1 MAPTTSTSLNPTVS
15 NVYQYDQ
22 RRHVLTV
29 PDDGMDNVFP
39 PMRSHAPSSGPP
51 AFSHAISS
59 SPALYQSRP
68 AAPPARRLDGPPVSS
83 AESSYS
89 SGFPR
94 INSPYGAAPSSDYS
108 MASSQTIPSISGLT
122 QGPLSPPISHNSS
135 SMMGQFNQSIPRF
148 VKQFLWNEGPKLMTC
163 RYDGG
168 MYSQPMGS
176 APPGSQLYAS
186 SRSPS
191 YPSPMHGAGAG
202 EMMPKPNGGSD
213 AAMRVLNQRPKPQ
226 CWEHGCNGRQFSTFS
241 NLLRHQREKS
251 GTASKSYCPR
261 CGAEFTRTTARNGH
275 LAHDKCTKTRRDSE
289 EQ

>member
-1 MAPTTSTSLNPTVS
+1 MLR
-15 NVYQYDQ
+15 Q
-22 RRHVLTV
+22 VLT
-29 PDDGMDNVFP
+29 DADAGSDQAFP
-39 PMRSHAPSSGPP
+39 PMRHAPSSGPSQ
-51 AFSHAISS
+51 FSQTVSS
-59 SPALYQSRP
+59 SPSLYQSRP
-68 AAPPARRLDGPPVSS
+68 APLPLHRARTDGAATNSTDSP
-83 AESSYS
+83 YS

-94 INSPYGAAPSSDYS
+94 INSSYGSTPGSDYS

-122 QGPLSPPISHNSS
+122 QGSLSSPPLGQNPN
-135 SMMGQFNQSIPRF
+135 MMGQFNQSIPRY
-148 VKQFLWNEGPKLMTC
+148 VHRTIQSRRVLTTC
-163 RYDGG
+163 RSQGLYDSS
-168 MYSQPMGS
+168 MYGQSMTS
-176 APPGSQLYAS
+176 APPGGQLYAS

-191 YPSPMHGAGAG
+191 YPSPMSGAGAND
-202 EMMPKPNGGSD
+202 MMPKPAGGSE

-261 CGAEFTRTTARNGH
+261 CNAEFTRTTARNGH

>member
-1 MAPTTSTSLNPTVS
+1 
-15 NVYQYDQ
+15 
-22 RRHVLTV
+22 
-29 PDDGMDNVFP
+29 
-39 PMRSHAPSSGPP
+39 
-51 AFSHAISS
+51 
-59 SPALYQSRP
+59 
-68 AAPPARRLDGPPVSS
+68 
-83 AESSYS
+83 
-89 SGFPR
+89 
-94 INSPYGAAPSSDYS
+94 

-135 SMMGQFNQSIPRF
+135 SMMGQFNQSVPRF
-148 VKQFLWNEGPKLMTC
+148 VEQFQQNGGPKLMTYN

-168 MYSQPMGS
+168 MYSQPIGS

-191 YPSPMHGAGAG
+191 YPGPMHGAPAG

>member
-1 MAPTTSTSLNPTVS
+1 M
-15 NVYQYDQ
+15 DQ
-22 RRHVLTV
+22 
-29 PDDGMDNVFP
+29 GFP
-39 PMRSHAPSSGPP
+39 PMRHAPSSGPP
-51 AFSHAISS
+51 AFSQTVSS
-59 SPALYQSRP
+59 SPSLYQSRP
-68 AAPPARRLDGPPVSS
+68 APQASSRRSDGPTHSS
-83 AESSYS
+83 NESSYS

-94 INSPYGAAPSSDYS
+94 INSPYGSTPASDYS

-122 QGPLSPPISHNSS
+122 QGPLSSPPLGQNPSN
-135 SMMGQFNQSIPRF
+135 MMGQFGHSIPRS
-148 VKQFLWNEGPKLMTC
+148 VKPPRSIEVHRANSAFRSQNV
-163 RYDGG
+163 YNSN
-168 MYSQPMGS
+168 MYSQPMSS
-176 APPGSQLYAS
+176 APAGSQLYAP

-191 YPSPMHGAGAG
+191 YPSPMLGGSAND
-202 EMMPKPNGGSD
+202 MMPKSIGGGD

-289 EQ
+289 EN

>member
-1 MAPTTSTSLNPTVS
+1 VLLNLPTNEQRSLTII
-15 NVYQYDQ
+15 DG
-22 RRHVLTV
+22 
-29 PDDGMDNVFP
+29 GMDQTFP

-68 AAPPARRLDGPPVSS
+68 AAPPARRPDGPPVTS

-94 INSPYGAAPSSDYS
+94 ISSPYGATPASDYS

-122 QGPLSPPISHNSS
+122 QGPLTSPPLAHHSS
-135 SMMGQFNQSIPRF
+135 GMMGQFNQSIPRY
-148 VKQFLWNEGPKLMTC
+148 VKRREVIKYNMLTTPRSQNL
-163 RYDGG
+163 YDGG

-176 APPGSQLYAS
+176 GPPGSQLYTS

-191 YPSPMHGAGAG
+191 YPSPTFGAGAG
-202 EMMPKPNGGSD
+202 EMMPKPSGSSD

-261 CGAEFTRTTARNGH
+261 CNAEFTRTTARNGH

>member
-1 MAPTTSTSLNPTVS
+1 
-15 NVYQYDQ
+15 
-22 RRHVLTV
+22 
-29 PDDGMDNVFP
+29 
-39 PMRSHAPSSGPP
+39 MRSHAPSSGPP
-51 AFSHAISS
+51 AFSQTISS

-68 AAPPARRLDGPPVSS
+68 APPPSRRSDGPAINSTD
-83 AESSYS
+83 SSYS

-94 INSPYGAAPSSDYS
+94 ISSPYGSTPGSHYS

-122 QGPLSPPISHNSS
+122 HGPIPSPPLSQNPSN
-135 SMMGQFNQSIPRF
+135 MMGQFGHSIPRL
-148 VKQFLWNEGPKLMTC
+148 VRTSRSKDIPSLTASRSQNI
-163 RYDGG
+163 YDSNI
-168 MYSQPMGS
+168 YSQS
-176 APPGSQLYAS
+176 LSSIPPGSQPYAT

-191 YPSPMHGAGAG
+191 YPSPMIGAGG
-202 EMMPKPNGGSD
+202 SDMMPKPIGGGE

-275 LAHDKCTKTRRDSE
+275 LQHDKCTKTRRDSE